1 MEASNRISAFQVVMV
16 VSTPRQIEKA
26 IDLFQQQGVPV
37 MYQSHAEGTATSDIL
52 NALGLGSSQK
62 SILIGMT
69 PEPFAAMM
77 LSKLRRELN
86 LYLPGSGIAFLI
98 PVTGMNNHAMRMFAS
113 LNDTQN
119 AQPTWREH
127 TSMKDCNYT
136 MIAVVVNQGY
146 TEEVMQAAKSA
157 GARGGTVIH
166 SRHVTTEEAIQLW
179 GLSFQE
185 EKEIVLILAT
195 NETKVAMMSAI
206 SKHCGIHSDAK
217 GIVLSMPIDAVVGL
231 GDDEE

>member
-1 MEASNRISAFQVVMV
+1 MEANNHISALQVVMV
-16 VSTPRQIEKA
+16 VSTSRQIEKA
-26 IDLFQQQGVPV
+26 IGLFQQQGVPV
-37 MYQSHAEGTATSDIL
+37 MYQCHAEGTATSDIL

-69 PEPFAAMM
+69 PGPFAAMM
-77 LSKLRRELN
+77 LVRLRRELN

-98 PVTGMNNHAMRMFAS
+98 PVTGISHHAMRMFSS
-113 LNDTQN
+113 LNDAHTP
-119 AQPTWREH
+119 PTWREPM
-127 TSMKDCNYT
+127 SLKECNYT

-166 SRHVTTEEAIQLW
+166 SRHVTTEEAIQRW

-195 NETKVAMMSAI
+195 HETKVAMMSAI
-206 SKHCGIHSDAK
+206 SKSCGINTSAK